1 MMGMMQIQ
9 IRTVRTRII
18 DFMLAPFGVGRWLGE
33 PGFMSVAQIAEGA
46 GCSKAQA
53 SRVLRKMVE
62 KSEARQRDG
71 RPRLYAAPLPKSE
84 DNNAR

>member
-1 MMGMMQIQ
+1 MMSLTLLQ

-33 PGFMSVAQIAEGA
+33 PGFLSIAQIAEGA

-53 SRVLRKMVE
+53 SRVLQKLAME
-62 KSEARQRDG
+62 NQARVREG
-71 RPRLYAAPLPKSE
+71 RPRLYAAPLPK
-84 DNNAR
+84 